1 MAGPPSDLVDPSQAF
16 EPPAGAGSKTTTAP
30 SDLVDPSQANV
41 GGGAPAL
48 AADDSDSTAG
58 AFGYGVIKGIPGG
71 STIASHG
78 VPIAMRIG
86 NALNWLKGGPNAD
99 QIKAMGGV
107 PQDADAASAALSSK
121 GKAAAEEHPWLYTAG
136 TALPMALAP
145 GSGSVAGAAGYG
157 GALGVSEGVDEG
169 DSYAGIATKG
179 VLGAAGGGLGAAAI
193 NKVVPVFGDATRKAV
208 LEAAQRLNTTMPRF
222 AASTSPLVKRAG
234 MIGFSVPG
242 MSTPIEEAT
251 HASVSGMG
259 AAAEQTAAGATKQT
273 AGEAASTGLKDWI
286 GPTSQGEVDA
296 YYNRANA
303 AMNQSAK
310 TPLYTTQSIASQI
323 AQRRQAAGISGT
335 GGAVDH
341 VMDALRRPG
350 GLTYNGIKDLRSS
363 VGEMMNQSILP
374 QGMSGAELK
383 QIYSGLSTDL
393 DRAAYTAGGQQGL
406 QLHNAANAFAKQ
418 TADRRDQLSA
428 LLGGPKAGASDEAV
442 FQALKTAA
450 GKTGG
455 ADIDLLRKA
464 STAITPQSWDHV
476 ARGMVSTLGRD
487 ADGNFSPQRFI
498 TDYGKI
504 SDDAKGVLFGQNPQ
518 LRQNLDDLHTVS
530 SQWKSLYKYANP
542 SGTAGHGA
550 GIGMAIEGWRHPLKT
565 LGLYLTGS
573 GVGKLLATPAGA
585 GGAAN
590 FVRAVGSGNLNA
602 IRDAATRVS
611 ATAGA
616 QFGARVDPMAL
627 AALAMERP
635 WEGEG
640 GEHGAGDTGGGGQ
653 PQ

>member
-1 MAGPPSDLVDPSQAF
+1 MAKLPDDLVDPAPPPLATSPSGPPSDLID
-16 EPPAGAGSKTTTAP
+16 PAGAS
-30 SDLVDPSQANV
+30 S
-41 GGGAPAL
+41 GGGDG
-48 AADDSDSTAG
+48 DDGG
-58 AFGYGVIKGIPGG
+58 ATQAFQYGMV
-71 STIASHG
+71 SG
-78 VPIAMRIG
+78 VPF
-86 NALNWLKGGPNAD
+86 
-99 QIKAMGGV
+99 
-107 PQDADAASAALSSK
+107 
-121 GKAAAEEHPWLYTAG
+121 GKTLGAAAETAESYLPKWMRAPGDAPVDQTGEGWAQRYAENRARIFQNAKNLQEAHPYATIAG
-136 TALPMALAP
+136 EALPMLAAP
-145 GSGSVAGAAGYG
+145 EAGTVKGAMSYGAASGFG
-157 GALGVSEGVDEG
+157 EGVEEG
-169 DSYAGIATKG
+169 DSYAGIAAKTG
-179 VLGAAGGGLGAAAI
+179 LGAAGGGLGAAAI

-259 AAAEQTAAGATKQT
+259 TAAEQAAAGATKQT
-273 AGEAASTGLKDWI
+273 AGEAASTKLKDWI

-303 AMNQSAK
+303 AMNQSAQ
-310 TPLYTTQSIASQI
+310 TPLYTTQSIANQI

-341 VMDALRRPG
+341 VMDAIQRPG

-393 DRAAYTAGGQQGL
+393 DRAAYTAGGQRGL
-406 QLHNAANAFAKQ
+406 QLHNAANDFAKQ
-418 TADRRDQLSA
+418 TADRRNQLSA

-455 ADIDLLRKA
+455 ADIDLLTEARK
-464 STAITPQSWDHV
+464 AITPQSWDHV

-504 SDDAKGVLFGQNPQ
+504 DDKAKGVLFGQTPGLQ
-518 LRQNLDDLHTVS
+518 QNLDDLHTVS

-565 LGLYLTGS
+565 LGLYLG
-573 GVGKLLATPAGA
+573 GAGLGKLLATPAGA
-585 GGAAN
+585 GSAGN
-590 FVRAVGSGNLNA
+590 FVSA
-602 IRDAATRVS
+602 AATGRLNLIRQAAARIS